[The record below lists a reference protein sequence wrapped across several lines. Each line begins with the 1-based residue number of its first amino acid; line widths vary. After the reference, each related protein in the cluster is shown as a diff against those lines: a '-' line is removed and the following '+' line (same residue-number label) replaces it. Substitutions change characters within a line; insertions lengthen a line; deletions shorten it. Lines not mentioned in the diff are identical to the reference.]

1 MPLGEGSIEVYT
13 SIAVDSLY
21 RVSANTIQE
30 YIVRRRSGK
39 SIFATS
45 VSGGHVL
52 DFAVF
57 AHPPC

>member
-39 SIFATS
+39 SIFALL
-45 VSGGHVL
+45 V
-52 DFAVF
+52 
-57 AHPPC
+57 C